1 MHLIN
6 ILVLCNIAIA
16 YKICDF
22 SAHNNFCNDKTCK
35 VLSVIDVSDGTFEI
49 IGIQTDGYLNCMYR
63 SILILLDLQTD
74 DQVIKKNSLN

>member
-22 SAHNNFCNDKTCK
+22 SASSVLNDKTCNI
-35 VLSVIDVSDGTFEI
+35 LSVIDVSDGTFEI
-49 IGIQTDGYLNCMYR
+49 IGIQNVMG
-63 SILILLDLQTD
+63 I
-74 DQVIKKNSLN
+74 